1 MSDTEVP
8 FQIVKHKKFR
18 RKHNGHMQQCKA
30 REEPCH
36 VDDHVVE
43 PCTVLEK
50 LHSCR

>member
-18 RKHNGHMQQCKA
+18 RKHSHQTQLSATQQETCQ
-30 REEPCH
+30 
-36 VDDHVVE
+36 VDDIVE
-43 PCTVLEK
+43 SCSVLEK